1 MVSRYRTY
9 SGWLRSK
16 FGTTVYKV
24 PVDGGFTCPNR
35 DGKVGWGGCSY
46 CNNESFRSAGTS
58 PEKPVP
64 KQIADGVAFLTRRYA
79 ARKFLVYWQHYTN
92 TYAPVERLES
102 LYRQALEADPR
113 IVGMT
118 VGTRP
123 DCLEDEKLEL
133 LADLAR
139 RCYVSVELGLESF
152 DDRTLQRVGR
162 GHDAACFLEAVDRV
176 RSRGIDVCVHLVCGF
191 PDESREQML
200 GYADRL
206 NRLNIRFLKLH
217 HLHVVRGT
225 RLAKEY
231 AVRPF
236 SLFSA
241 REWAE
246 FAADFLESLH
256 PRIVLQRLFGWTP
269 RRFLVAPVW
278 PYSRAELYRLI
289 GEVLEKR
296 DAWQGKRLGY
306 RLGWS
311 AERCSLE
318 GDDGDL

>member
-1 MVSRYRTY
+1 MASRYRTY

-58 PEKPVP
+58 PAKSVP

-79 ARKFLVYWQHYTN
+79 ARRFLVYWQHYTN
-92 TYAPVERLES
+92 TYAPVERLEN
-102 LYRQALEADPR
+102 LYRQALEADSR

-123 DCLEDEKLEL
+123 DCLEEEKLEL

-139 RCYVSVELGLESF
+139 RSYVSVELGLESF
-152 DDRTLQRVGR
+152 DDRTLERVGR
-162 GHDAACFLEAVDRV
+162 GHDVACFLEAVDRV

-191 PDESREQML
+191 PDESRERML

-206 NRLNIRFLKLH
+206 NHLDIRFVKLH

-231 AVRPF
+231 SVRPF
-236 SLFSA
+236 PLFSA

-246 FAADFLESLH
+246 FTAEFLESLH
-256 PRIVLQRLFGWTP
+256 PRIVLQRLFGWTS

-278 PYSRAELYRLI
+278 PYSRAELHRLI
-289 GEVLEKR
+289 EEVLEER

-306 RLGWS
+306 ELNRS
-311 AERCSLE
+311 AEGFSLE
-318 GDDGDL
+318 GDDGYL